1 MLENDGK
8 VETCGKDFF
17 FGGKIWGRRGKGME
31 SEHGNH
37 EEWKNI
43 FYKSI
48 VLDPIVQFCEVF
60 LIWIVDANKMW
71 KHEVQ
76 LYQSKNRRCLMR
88 RGVEFHTT

>member
-1 MLENDGK
+1 MG
-8 VETCGKDFF
+8 
-17 FGGKIWGRRGKGME
+17 
-31 SEHGNH
+31 SEHDGNH

-48 VLDPIVQFCEVF
+48 VLEPIVQFCEVF
-60 LIWIVDANKMW
+60 LIWIVGAIKMW

-88 RGVEFHTT
+88 RGVWIPYHLDPPEGKGGRGKYVFNFIGYP